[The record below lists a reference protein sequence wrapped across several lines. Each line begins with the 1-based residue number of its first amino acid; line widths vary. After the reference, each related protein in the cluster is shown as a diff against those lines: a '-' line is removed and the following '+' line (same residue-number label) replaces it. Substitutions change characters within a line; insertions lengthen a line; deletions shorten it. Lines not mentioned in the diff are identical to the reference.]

1 MSKVSRSYYNK
12 ILEQAKNNANGQTTT
27 GTQKE
32 FLKWIYS
39 GGIVDLKGSK
49 IRILPQKNKT
59 NSFFFI
65 YNIHQY
71 KIGKLSKMCTCL
83 NSQDRDGNTWGT
95 CPICDFISN
104 NKLDKDVWKKFVKK
118 QSNVMLAYN
127 YEDEKIY
134 LTTVFMNILLDNII
148 PKISELDEEDLEKV
162 DANGFDLVFK
172 REDGFPVFRKINI
185 DVPELEELGLMG
197 LNIDTIPKIDMEVKP
212 SAKSDKFLAHI
223 YNMLEVGVNAYC
235 PDLSDQLEKYR
246 EEFKPIVED
255 DNIDGSDEDTTSSKS
270 KTSKKMVDD
279 DESEDEKPVQKSVTS
294 SKKKVK
300 EPEPEDDDTDNTEE
314 DDSDWDDLISELN
327 D

>member
-1 MSKVSRSYYNK
+1 MSKVSRNYYNQ
-12 ILEQAKNNANGQTTT
+12 ILEQAKNGANGQSST

-32 FLKWIYS
+32 FLKWIY
-39 GGIVDLKGSK
+39 GGSIVDLKGSK

-127 YEDEKIY
+127 YDDEKIY
-134 LTTVFMNILLDNII
+134 LTTVFMSILLDNII
-148 PKISELDEEDLEKV
+148 PKISELDEEDLERV

-172 REDGFPVFRKINI
+172 KEDNFPVFRKINI
-185 DVPELEELGLMG
+185 DVPELNEIGLD
-197 LNIDTIPKIDMEVKP
+197 IDTLPLVDMSVRP

-223 YNMLEVGVNAYC
+223 YNMLEAGVNAYC

-246 EEFKPIVED
+246 DEFKPVVEND
-255 DNIDGSDEDTTSSKS
+255 DEEETSTSKP
-270 KTSKKMVDD
+270 KTSKKNVVIEDD
-279 DESEDEKPVQKSVTS
+279 IEEDEKPVTS
-294 SKKKVK
+294 INKKVK
-300 EPEPEDDDTDNTEE
+300 KQEPEDDEDTD
-314 DDSDWDDLISELN
+314 DDSDWDDLINELN